1 MAMYVTGGILPL
13 VRTERKGKEVG
24 GDRYSGPQHS
34 KNLLP
39 SMKSTIITTCRWKG
53 VRKYTFGTGV

>member
-39 SMKSTIITTCRWKG
+39 SMKSTIITTCR
-53 VRKYTFGTGV
+53 